1 MHEVA
6 ILPFR
11 MRIELYNLIG
21 TSILARIPSMMLC
34 FCGHTLMTIDRTGLC
49 FLFPALRPF
58 GIDELLNLT
67 A

>member
-1 MHEVA
+1 MHEITIPPV
-6 ILPFR
+6 R
-11 MRIELYNLIG
+11 RGIELYNLIG

-34 FCGHTLMTIDRTGLC
+34 FCGRALMTIDRTGLC
-49 FLFPALRPF
+49 FLFPELRPF